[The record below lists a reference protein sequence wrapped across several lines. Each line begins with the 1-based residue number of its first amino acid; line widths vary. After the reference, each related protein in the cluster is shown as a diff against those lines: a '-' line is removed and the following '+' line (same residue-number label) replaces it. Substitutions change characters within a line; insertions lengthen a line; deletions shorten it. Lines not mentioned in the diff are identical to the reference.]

1 MTKETRMNYLM
12 RLYSAGRIHERLFY
26 AVVLLV
32 LIIPAVIYAQTF
44 PQRPSPPRLV
54 NDYTN
59 TLQPEEKE
67 ALERKLVEFDNTTS
81 TQIVVVILET
91 LDGYPVGDYAVKL
104 GEEWG
109 VGQKG
114 KNNGAVLLAAMKD
127 REVFIATGYGLEG
140 VIPDALAKRII
151 EYDIKP
157 YFKQARYYEG
167 LNRATDSMIA
177 LAKGE
182 YTADRHRKPGG
193 SVLFRIPWFF
203 IIFILIFFIVIFGRA
218 RRMRGIAAN
227 NDLPFRMAL
236 IPANMGSRHQRGK
249 WDDFS
254 SGGGSFGG
262 GDSGGFGG
270 FGGGSFGGGGA
281 GGNW

>member
-12 RLYSAGRIHERLFY
+12 RLHSARRIHEHLFY
-26 AVVLLV
+26 ALV
-32 LIIPAVIYAQTF
+32 LFILVIPAAISAQTF
-44 PQRPSPPRLV
+44 PGRPSPPRLV

-59 TLQPEEKE
+59 TLKPEENE

-91 LDGYPVGDYAVKL
+91 LDGYPAGDYTIKL

-109 VGQKG
+109 IGQKE

-182 YTADRHRKPGG
+182 YTADRHRKPD
-193 SVLFRIPWFF
+193 VPIYFRIPWFF
-203 IIFILIFFIVIFGRA
+203 IIFFIIFLIIIVGRA
-218 RRMRGIAAN
+218 KRMQGIAAN
-227 NDLPFRMAL
+227 NDVPFWMAL
-236 IPANMGSRHQRGK
+236 LLANMGSRHQRGK

-254 SGGGSFGG
+254 SGGGGFGG

>member
-1 MTKETRMNYLM
+1 MMKETRMNYLM
-12 RLYSAGRIHERLFY
+12 RLYSGRRIHEHLFY
-26 AVVLLV
+26 TVVLFI
-32 LIIPAVIYAQTF
+32 LILPAVIYAQTF

-59 TLQPEEKE
+59 SLRPEENE

-81 TQIVVVILET
+81 TQIVIVILET
-91 LDGYPVGDYAVKL
+91 LDGYPIGDYAVKL

-109 VGQKG
+109 IGQKE

-177 LAKGE
+177 LTKGE
-182 YTADRHRKPGG
+182 YKADRHRKPGG
-193 SVLFRIPWFF
+193 SVFFRFPWFF
-203 IIFILIFFIVIFGRA
+203 IGFLIFFLFILIRA
-218 RRMRGIAAN
+218 KKTQGIASN
-227 NDLPFRMAL
+227 NKVPFWMAL
-236 IPANMGSRHQRGK
+236 LLANMGSRHQRGK

>member
-1 MTKETRMNYLM
+1 MNYLM
-12 RLYSAGRIHERLFY
+12 RSYSARRIHENLFY
-26 AVVLLV
+26 AVVLLILV
-32 LIIPAVIYAQTF
+32 IPAVTFAQTL
-44 PQRPSPPRLV
+44 PRRPSPPRLV

-59 TLQPEEKE
+59 TLKPEEQE
-67 ALERKLVEFDNTTS
+67 ALERKLVGFDNATS
-81 TQIVVVILET
+81 TQLVIVLLET
-91 LDGYPVGDYAVKL
+91 LDGYPIGDYAVKL

-167 LNRATDSMIA
+167 LDRATDSMIA

-182 YTADRHRKPGG
+182 YTAERHRKPG
-193 SVLFRIPWFF
+193 VPVFFRIPWFF
-203 IIFILIFFIVIFGRA
+203 FIFIFIVFIILLRRAGRA
-218 RRMRGIAAN
+218 RGIAAN
-227 NDLPFRMAL
+227 SNVPFWMAL
-236 IPANMGSRHQRGK
+236 LLANMGSRHQRGK

-262 GDSGGFGG
+262 GGGGFGG

>member
-1 MTKETRMNYLM
+1 MNYLM
-12 RLYSAGRIHERLFY
+12 RLYSGRRIHEKLLY
-26 AVVLLV
+26 AVVLFI
-32 LIIPAVIYAQTF
+32 LIIPAAIYAQTF

-54 NDYTN
+54 NDYIN
-59 TLQPEEKE
+59 TLKPEESE

-81 TQIVVVILET
+81 TQIVIVILET
-91 LDGYPVGDYAVKL
+91 LDGYPVGDYTIKL

-109 VGQKG
+109 VGQKE

-193 SVLFRIPWFF
+193 NAFFRFPWFF
-203 IIFILIFFIVIFGRA
+203 LIFIIFFFFILIKAKRTQ
-218 RRMRGIAAN
+218 GIASN
-227 NDLPFRMAL
+227 NNLPFLMAL
-236 IPANMGSRHQRGK
+236 LLATMGSRSQRGK

-254 SGGGSFGG
+254 SGGGGFGG

-270 FGGGSFGGGGA
+270 FGGGGFGGGGA

>member
-12 RLYSAGRIHERLFY
+12 RSYSARRIHKHLLF
-26 AVVLLV
+26 AVALFLLV
-32 LIIPAVIYAQTF
+32 IPAVLFAQNF

-59 TLQPEEKE
+59 TLKPEEQE

-81 TQIVVVILET
+81 TQIVIVILET
-91 LDGYPVGDYAVKL
+91 LDGYPVGDYTIKL

-109 VGQKG
+109 VGRKE

-140 VIPDALAKRII
+140 AIPDALAKRIV

-157 YFKQARYYEG
+157 YFKQGLYYEG
-167 LNRATDSMIA
+167 LNRATGSMIA
-177 LAKGE
+177 LTKGE
-182 YTADRHRKPGG
+182 YTADRHRKTGEPDF
-193 SVLFRIPWFF
+193 SSIPWFF
-203 IIFILIFFIVIFGRA
+203 FIFIFIVFIALLSRASRA
-218 RRMRGIAAN
+218 RSIAAN
-227 NDLPFRMAL
+227 SNVPFWMAL
-236 IPANMGSRHQRGK
+236 LLANMGNRHQRGK

-254 SGGGSFGG
+254 SGGGGFGG
-262 GDSGGFGG
+262 GGFGG
-270 FGGGSFGGGGA
+270 FGGGGFGGGGA
-281 GGNW
+281 GGKW

>member
-1 MTKETRMNYLM
+1 MTKVIKMNYLM
-12 RLYSAGRIHERLFY
+12 RLYSDRKIHDYIFY
-26 AVVLLV
+26 AAVLFI
-32 LIIPAVIYAQTF
+32 LIIPAVIYAQAF
-44 PQRPSPPRLV
+44 PERPSPPRLV

-59 TLQPEEKE
+59 TLNPEEAG
-67 ALERKLVEFDNTTS
+67 ALERKLVEFDNATS
-81 TQIVVVILET
+81 TQIVIVILDS
-91 LDGYPVGDYAVKL
+91 LDGYPIGDYTIKL

-109 VGQKG
+109 VGQKE
-114 KNNGAVLLAAMKD
+114 KNNGVVLLAAMKD

-182 YTADRHRKPGG
+182 YTADRHSKPG
-193 SVLFRIPWFF
+193 VPFYFRIPWFF
-203 IIFILIFFIVIFGRA
+203 IIFFIIFLIIIAGRA
-218 RRMRGIAAN
+218 RRIQGIAAN
-227 NDLPFRMAL
+227 NNLPFWMAL
-236 IPANMGSRHQRGK
+236 LLSTMGSRHQRGK

-254 SGGGSFGG
+254 SGGGGIGG
-262 GDSGGFGG
+262 GGGGFGG

>member
-12 RLYSAGRIHERLFY
+12 RLYSARRIREHLFY
-26 AVVLLV
+26 AVVLFV
-32 LIIPAVIYAQTF
+32 FIIPAVIYAQTF

-54 NDYTN
+54 NDYTS

-91 LDGYPVGDYAVKL
+91 LDGYPIGDYTVKL

-109 VGQKG
+109 VGQKE

-157 YFKQARYYEG
+157 YFKQGSHYEG

-182 YTADRHRKPGG
+182 YTAERHRKPRG

-203 IIFILIFFIVIFGRA
+203 IVFPIFIFFILFLRRA
-218 RRMRGIAAN
+218 QMAQGIASN
-227 NDLPFRMAL
+227 SNVPFWMAL
-236 IPANMGSRHQRGK
+236 LLANMGSRHQRGK

-262 GDSGGFGG
+262 GGGGFGG